1 MSKKK
6 KVKPT
11 KKKVV
16 VPTKSR
22 VVPTKVTNRSEL
34 LQDSRGTELI
44 FNKQNYIL
52 MLIGA
57 VLIFGGM
64 LLMVGGSQPDPNT
77 WDPDIIY
84 SKRITLLGPVVIIT
98 GLIVEIVAIFKR
110 T

>member
-6 KVKPT
+6 VVKST
-11 KKKVV
+11 KKKV

-22 VVPTKVTNRSEL
+22 VVPTKVTRSSEL
-34 LQDSRGTELI
+34 IVDHKGTELI
-44 FNKQNYIL
+44 FNRQNYIL

-64 LLMVGGSQPDPNT
+64 LLMIGGSQPDPNT

-84 SKRITLLGPVVIIT
+84 SKRITILGPVVIIT

>member
-6 KVKPT
+6 NVKPT
-11 KKKVV
+11 KKRVV
-16 VPTKSR
+16 VPTQSR
-22 VVPTKVTNRSEL
+22 VVPTKSTTRSEL
-34 LQDSRGTELI
+34 IQERSGTELI
-44 FNKQNYIL
+44 FNKNNYIL

-57 VLIFGGM
+57 ALILGGM
-64 LLMVGGSQPDPNT
+64 LLMIGGSQPDPNT
-77 WDPDIIY
+77 WDPNIIY